1 MNDQCYEC
9 KIRKGCY
16 YDEPVED
23 WTCEHFEDVSK
34 QEVYE
39 MAEVYDNR
47 YKWLCEEHETLGL
60 LCKCPVCGYKAE
72 SHTIKNLV
80 SGHALAPF
88 CPSCGAQMARI
99 VTVEM
104 LMKYLSTLP
113 KDTKVTFNN
122 NFVDADYD
130 PKMNTVDFY

>member
-1 MNDQCYEC
+1 
-9 KIRKGCY
+9 
-16 YDEPVED
+16 
-23 WTCEHFEDVSK
+23 
-34 QEVYE
+34 

-60 LCKCPVCGYKAE
+60 LCKCPVCGYQAE
-72 SHTIKNLV
+72 SYTIKNLV